1 MYSNI
6 YTNII
11 NMLKECHMLMSDQE
25 EFCPLVDETA
35 IIDDNVV
42 TYHTTDAAQKGGDS
56 KGAMCHY
63 YNIC

>member
-1 MYSNI
+1 MYSNT

-11 NMLKECHMLMSDQE
+11 NMLNEYHMLMSDQE

-42 TYHTTDAAQKGGDS
+42 TYHTTDAAQKGG
-56 KGAMCHY
+56 G
-63 YNIC
+63 